1 MKKRNNK
8 KSATTADSA
17 GLAARR
23 KKMEALA
30 TFGLILIAV
39 ALLAPFASFL
49 SGGSGM
55 VQPGEF
61 SWISVYKWV
70 YAAGALIFTAAR
82 IVNVND
88 PKDSM
93 RVRRLRRMEFWAGMA
108 FCIGAFFWFYN
119 TQKLSGMI
127 YGQMALLHY
136 TVLFSLVGA
145 MLQVIS
151 SFMIAW
157 RQKKEAQESSNE
169 KGK

>member
-119 TQKLSGMI
+119 TQI
-127 YGQMALLHY
+127 YGEMKFKD
-136 TVLFSLVGA
+136 TVTFSLVGA

>member
-55 VQPGEF
+55 VHPGEF

-119 TQKLSGMI
+119 TQI
-127 YGQMALLHY
+127 YGKLKFDEIV
-136 TVLFSLVGA
+136 TFSLVGA

>member
-8 KSATTADSA
+8 AAAADAT
-17 GLAARR
+17 GIEARR

-39 ALLAPFASFL
+39 AMLAPFASFL
-49 SGGSGM
+49 SGGVEPVS
-55 VQPGEF
+55 PGEF
-61 SWISVYKWV
+61 SWMSVYKWV
-70 YAAGALIFTAAR
+70 YAAGALVFTGAR
-82 IVNVND
+82 LVNVSD
-88 PKDSM
+88 PKESL

-119 TQKLSGMI
+119 TQKLSGML
-127 YGQMALLHY
+127 YVGQMALLRD

-157 RQKKEAQESSNE
+157 RQKKDSAAG
-169 KGK
+169 KGKAE